1 MKKQSIFEKVLR
13 ILPLVLFFA
22 ILMGMYFCAVWNA
35 AGAEGALGSLRV
47 LFLLCVGIWTL
58 YLLFFGIWMH
68 GFLRKIKAA
77 AVRNPQPRNF
87 LMQWK
92 NGEKPFYT
100 FMNLRRFSAYCFVFL
115 LCIFLPGLKWATFQ

>member
-77 AVRNPQPRNF
+77 ARQKSAAAEFFDAVEERRETVLYLYELTTF
-87 LMQWK
+87 L
-92 NGEKPFYT
+92 
-100 FMNLRRFSAYCFVFL
+100 SIL
-115 LCIFLPGLKWATFQ
+115 LCFLTLYFC

>member
-58 YLLFFGIWMH
+58 YLLFLGIWMH
-68 GFLRKIKAA
+68 GFLR
-77 AVRNPQPRNF
+77 
-87 LMQWK
+87 
-92 NGEKPFYT
+92 
-100 FMNLRRFSAYCFVFL
+100 
-115 LCIFLPGLKWATFQ
+115 